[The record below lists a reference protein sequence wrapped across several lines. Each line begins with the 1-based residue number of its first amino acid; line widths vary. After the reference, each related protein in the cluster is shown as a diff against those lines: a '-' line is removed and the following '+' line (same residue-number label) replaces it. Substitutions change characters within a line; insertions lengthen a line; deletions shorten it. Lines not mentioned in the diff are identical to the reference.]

1 MNAATALRRAVA
13 RAITR
18 PDFDPTGIEDIE
30 GLRKELKRYCP
41 EFFVEEP
48 EDEAEDKA
56 DG

>member
-1 MNAATALRRAVA
+1 MDAATALRRAVA